1 MGNLN
6 YINVPV
12 NLLWRPQNAMLES
25 EEVCVFLHA
34 VALVGR
40 HPSVGVVEG
49 PSRGRSGGATV
60 AQHQLWLSL

>member
-1 MGNLN
+1 
-6 YINVPV
+6 
-12 NLLWRPQNAMLES
+12 MLES

-49 PSRGRSGGATV
+49 PGRRGGGGSTV
-60 AQHQLWLSL
+60 AQHELWLGLCKQKTVRQDLY